1 MRNIEI
7 NEVYTLF
14 EEIKKLIK
22 KENDNIPTVVQ
33 PEIELPDLSVIN
45 ELTDKLQ
52 ETIEEARKPVK
63 TECHHAFS
71 IASDKIFFSV
81 IGMGIALLVCMF
93 MIYYQREEI
102 ATYKDNDL
110 KYRYVKMQGEITPDE
125 VGYLEIIFDYKRDSV
140 KAIQKQVEQHE
151 KVVLEEAKRLEK
163 ARLKEQ
169 EAERLKRE
177 AENLKQNKYLSP
189 ITIYKEE

>member
-1 MRNIEI
+1 MKNIEI

-14 EEIKKLIK
+14 EEIKGLIK
-22 KENDNIPTVVQ
+22 KGNNNAPAVIQ

-52 ETIEEARKPVK
+52 ETIEEVRKPVK
-63 TECHHAFS
+63 TECHHTFS
-71 IASDKIFFSV
+71 IASNKIFFSV
-81 IGMGIALLVCMF
+81 IGMGIALIVCMF
-93 MIYYQREEI
+93 AIHYQREEI

-125 VGYLEIIFDYKRDSV
+125 VRCLENIFDYKRDSV
-140 KAIQKQVEQHE
+140 IVIQKQVEQYE
-151 KVVLEEAKRLEK
+151 KAVLEEAKRLEQ

-177 AENLKQNKYLSP
+177 AESLKQNK
-189 ITIYKEE
+189 

>member
-22 KENDNIPTVVQ
+22 KGNDNTPTVVL
-33 PEIELPDLSVIN
+33 PEIELPDLSAIS

-52 ETIEEARKPVK
+52 ETIEEVRKPAK
-63 TECHHAFS
+63 TECHHTFS
-71 IASDKIFFSV
+71 ITSNKIFFSV

-93 MIYYQREEI
+93 IIYYQREKI
-102 ATYKDNDL
+102 AIYKDNNL
-110 KYRYVKMQGEITPDE
+110 KYRYVKMQGAAIPDDIE
-125 VGYLEIIFDYKRDSV
+125 SLENIFDYKRDSV
-140 KAIQKQVEQHE
+140 KVIRKQVERHE
-151 KVVLEEAKRLEK
+151 KAVLDEARRLEQ

-169 EAERLKRE
+169 EAERLRQE
-177 AENLKQNKYLSP
+177 AENLKQNN
-189 ITIYKEE
+189 

>member
-22 KENDNIPTVVQ
+22 KGNDNTPTVVQ
-33 PEIELPDLSVIN
+33 PEIELPDLSAIS

-52 ETIEEARKPVK
+52 EIIEEVRKPVR
-63 TECHHAFS
+63 TECHHIFS
-71 IASDKIFFSV
+71 ITSNKIFFSV

-102 ATYKDNDL
+102 ATYNDNEL
-110 KYRYVKMQGEITPDE
+110 KYRYVKMQGTITPD
-125 VGYLEIIFDYKRDSV
+125 GIGHLENVFENKRDSI
-140 KAIQKQVEQHE
+140 KIIRKQVKKYE
-151 KVVLEEAKRLEK
+151 KVILEEAKRLEQ

-169 EAERLKRE
+169 EAERLRRE
-177 AENLKQNKYLSP
+177 ADNLKQNK
-189 ITIYKEE
+189 